1 MKQTI
6 RKGVFET
13 NSSSVHTLTICK
25 DSNRSY
31 PQSLY
36 LYSMDFGW
44 EEHDYTDAAIKASYI
59 YTYLK
64 NCVNDDS
71 RLDLFI
77 QTLRDAGVN
86 VNVEEDDGIIDREW
100 HCIDHYEDL
109 SDFMDAIFSD
119 KELLLDFIFNPN
131 SELVTG
137 NDNCCDM
144 DYLKR
149 EASDNLLVFEKGN

>member
-44 EEHDYTDAAIKASYI
+44 EEGEYTDAETKASYI

-64 NCVNDDS
+64 DCVNDDS

-77 QTLRDAGVN
+77 QTLKDAGIN
-86 VNVEEDDGIIDREW
+86 VNVEEDDGVNKEW
-100 HCIDHYEDL
+100 HTIDHWDDL

-119 KELLLDFIFNPN
+119 KELLLDYIFNPN
-131 SELVTG
+131 SELITG
-137 NDNCCDM
+137 NDNCSDM
-144 DYLKR
+144 DYLER